1 MLGDTDQLGY
11 DFEFEEIEK
20 LIMEGFKKY
29 IVYTNPRNEYFW
41 QKKKQKGVDLVLHIG
56 KYRIYVEIRFH
67 SCFYHYRTQWFQK
80 STMQRFAPYPH
91 KKNDYHIVLTN
102 RPENYETEQINQI
115 KTATGVF
122 IFSIHDLIWF
132 IRGLISDIREYYI
145 NWYYSSIYNQHSKHS
160 NNNNNNVYA
169 SQEHKLKN
177 YQEILIEALEMK
189 RKETERLRL
198 LYGG

>member
-41 QKKKQKGVDLVLHIG
+41 QKKKKKGVDLVLHIG

-91 KKNDYHIVLTN
+91 TKYDYHIVLTN
-102 RPENYETEQINQI
+102 NTMVYETPQITEI
-115 KTATGVF
+115 KTAHGVF
-122 IFSIHDLIWF
+122 IFNLYDLISF
-132 IRGLISDIREYYI
+132 IRSLLSELRSEYL
-145 NWYYSSIYNQHSKHS
+145 NWYYNSVNYKLNS
-160 NNNNNNVYA
+160 NNNNSNVYHPN
-169 SQEHKLKN
+169 SKTYTENLKTFIEKTKQETLTNPCACLVKKL
-177 YQEILIEALEMK
+177 
-189 RKETERLRL
+189 
-198 LYGG
+198 